1 MPVSVREV
9 VAAPTLA
16 LSVVNALA
24 AESALDRQVRWV
36 SVTELADPR
45 PFLEG
50 GELVLTT
57 GLRMRTA
64 AAQREFV
71 ARLVEAD
78 VAAVGFA
85 VGLSHAAVPQAL
97 LAAAS
102 EAGLPVLEVPYE
114 TPFLGI
120 DRFVADRITQDTYA
134 HLQRL
139 LATHDALSQALLTGS
154 GLHALVSTLRR
165 AVGGSVAVLD
175 ALGAVLAASPAASSW
190 PVEQILR
197 NGADS
202 PDTSLIVLPAV
213 VDDVVAAY
221 LCVRRPATLPE
232 VLPYAV
238 NLVGLELAR
247 RQAELTGRRELVG
260 QVLEDLARGAVTPA
274 EAGRR
279 LGAHGLDA
287 EGEHVVVVGRV
298 SGGEQRLA
306 RLRSLPWAAEGET
319 EVLSGSRSRLVSAL
333 VDRALVL
340 VVPAQAPVRELAQV
354 LHDHLRRLDP
364 APAVGVG
371 GRYRGV
377 AGLRWSWWEAQE
389 AAARGPGINER
400 EPLTL
405 SGLILASQDL
415 PLRELGVD
423 LLRPLLDF
431 DAAHDGA
438 LLPTLRCYLEGDGS
452 VREVAASLF
461 VHENTVRYRLA
472 RIEALLG
479 RRLGATRDRVQLWL
493 ALQSLDVG
501 ATPSAP
507 PQDSVSRTSR

>member
-1 MPVSVREV
+1 MPVTVGQVLE
-9 VAAPTLA
+9 APGLA
-16 LSVVNALA
+16 LRLVNADA
-24 AESALDRQVRWV
+24 AVAALDRPVRWV

-50 GELVLTT
+50 DELVLTT
-57 GLRMRTA
+57 GLRMRSA

-71 ARLVEAD
+71 ARLVESR
-78 VAAVGFA
+78 VAAIGFA
-85 VGLSHAAVPQAL
+85 VGLSHAQVPQAL

-102 EAGLPVLEVPYE
+102 VAGMPVLEVPYE

-120 DRFVADRITQDTYA
+120 DRFVADRITEDTYA

-139 LATHDALSQALLTGS
+139 LETHDALSAALLS
-154 GLHALVSTLRR
+154 GAGLDALVATL
-165 AVGGSVAVLD
+165 AQATGGQVAVLD
-175 ALGAVLAASPAASSW
+175 ALGAVLASSPPTASW

-197 NGADS
+197 VELAGDV
-202 PDTSLIVLPAV
+202 TEGGLRVLPAA

-221 LCVRRPATLPE
+221 LCVRQPATLAE

-260 QVLEDLARGAVTPA
+260 QVLEDLARGAVTAA

-279 LGAHGLDA
+279 LAAQGLDPSA
-287 EGEHVVVVGRV
+287 EHVVVVGRV
-298 SGGEQRLA
+298 SAGEQRLA

-319 EVLSGSRSRLVSAL
+319 DVSGSHFRVVSAL

-340 VVPAQAPVRELAQV
+340 VVPAAAPVRELAQV

-389 AAARGPGINER
+389 AAARGAGINER

-431 DAAHDGA
+431 DAAHDGS
-438 LLPTLRCYLEGDGS
+438 LLPTLRAYLEADGS
-452 VREVAASLF
+452 VREVAAALF
-461 VHENTVRYRLA
+461 VHENTVRYRLS
-472 RIEALLG
+472 RIETLLG
-479 RRLGATRDRVQLWL
+479 RRLTATRDRVQLWL

-501 ATPSAP
+501 A
-507 PQDSVSRTSR
+507 PQDDVSTSR